1 MNFFEDEKKRINKY
15 YHKFYLG
22 IFLFIYF
29 INVQSNVS
37 YEITAIKNG
46 ADMKA
51 IPFINSTVVLGSI
64 ILIIY
69 LNYHL
74 FWIKEQGKKIFILR
88 KYDIIPLSKKEI
100 YYSKFR
106 IIINNFF
113 GFLFG
118 AMIIY
123 IGILLFNSYY
133 EFNIINNILDI
144 LKILL
149 FSGVLIGVVLV
160 INLFED
166 YNSKRCI

>member
-1 MNFFEDEKKRINKY
+1 MTFFEDEKKRINKY

-37 YEITAIKNG
+37 YEIMAIKNG
-46 ADMKA
+46 EDMKA

-64 ILIIY
+64 LLIIY

-88 KYDIIPLSKKEI
+88 KYDIIPLSKREI
-100 YYSKFR
+100 YYSKFK
-106 IIINNFF
+106 IMINNFF

-123 IGILLFNSYY
+123 IGILIFNSYY
-133 EFNIINNILDI
+133 EFNIINNIFDI

-149 FSGVLIGVVLV
+149 FSSVLIGVVLV

-166 YNSKRCI
+166 YNSKRYI

>member
-1 MNFFEDEKKRINKY
+1 MTFFEDEKKRINKY

-37 YEITAIKNG
+37 YEIIAIKNG
-46 ADMKA
+46 ADKQP
-51 IPFINSTVVLGSI
+51 IPFINSIVIFGSI
-64 ILIIY
+64 ILILY

-74 FWIKEQGKKIFILR
+74 FWIKEQGKKVFILR
-88 KYDIIPLSKKEI
+88 KYDMIPLSKREI
-100 YYSKFR
+100 YFSKFI

-113 GFLFG
+113 QFLFG
-118 AMIIY
+118 AIIIY
-123 IGILLFNSYY
+123 IVILLFNNYY
-133 EFNIINNILDI
+133 EFNIINNIFDI

-149 FSGVLIGVVLV
+149 FSSVLIGVVLV

-166 YNSKRCI
+166 YNSKKAI

>member
-1 MNFFEDEKKRINKY
+1 MTFFEDEKKRINKY

-100 YYSKFR
+100 YYYKFR

>member
-1 MNFFEDEKKRINKY
+1 MTFFEDEKKRINKY

-37 YEITAIKNG
+37 YELTSIKNG

-106 IIINNFF
+106 IIINYFF

>member
-1 MNFFEDEKKRINKY
+1 MTFFEDEKKRINKY

-100 YYSKFR
+100 YYYKFR

-123 IGILLFNSYY
+123 IGILIFCYIYFPHLSVYFSY
-133 EFNIINNILDI
+133 
-144 LKILL
+144 
-149 FSGVLIGVVLV
+149 
-160 INLFED
+160 
-166 YNSKRCI
+166 

>member
-1 MNFFEDEKKRINKY
+1 MTFFEDEKKRINKY

-160 INLFED
+160 INLF
-166 YNSKRCI
+166 

>member
-1 MNFFEDEKKRINKY
+1 MTFFEDEKKRINKY

-37 YEITAIKNG
+37 YEIMAIKNG
-46 ADMKA
+46 EDMKA

-64 ILIIY
+64 LLIIY

-100 YYSKFR
+100 YYSKFK
-106 IIINNFF
+106 IMINNFF

-123 IGILLFNSYY
+123 IGILIFNSYY
-133 EFNIINNILDI
+133 EFNIIIFKCSNWRC
-144 LKILL
+144 
-149 FSGVLIGVVLV
+149 FSNKFI
-160 INLFED
+160 
-166 YNSKRCI
+166 

>member
-1 MNFFEDEKKRINKY
+1 MTFFEDEKKRINKY

-37 YEITAIKNG
+37 YEIIAIKNG
-46 ADMKA
+46 ADKQP
-51 IPFINSTVVLGSI
+51 IPFINSIVIFGSI
-64 ILIIY
+64 ILILY

-74 FWIKEQGKKIFILR
+74 FWIKEQGKKVFILR
-88 KYDIIPLSKKEI
+88 KYDMIPLSKREI
-100 YYSKFR
+100 YFSKFR

-113 GFLFG
+113 EFLFG
-118 AMIIY
+118 AIIIY
-123 IGILLFNSYY
+123 ILILLFNDYY
-133 EFNIINNILDI
+133 EFNIINNIFDI

-149 FSGVLIGVVLV
+149 FSIVLIVVILV

-166 YNSKRCI
+166 YNSKKAI

>member
-1 MNFFEDEKKRINKY
+1 MTFFEDEKKRINKY

>member
-1 MNFFEDEKKRINKY
+1 MTFFEDEKKRINKY

-37 YEITAIKNG
+37 YEIIAIKNG
-46 ADMKA
+46 ADKQP
-51 IPFINSTVVLGSI
+51 IPFINSIVIFGSI
-64 ILIIY
+64 ILILY

-74 FWIKEQGKKIFILR
+74 FWIKEQGKKVFILR
-88 KYDIIPLSKKEI
+88 KYDTIPLSKKEM
-100 YYSKFR
+100 YSSKFK

-113 GFLFG
+113 QFLFG
-118 AMIIY
+118 AIIIY
-123 IGILLFNSYY
+123 IVILLFNNYY
-133 EFNIINNILDI
+133 EFNIINNIFDI

-149 FSGVLIGVVLV
+149 FSSVLIGVVLV

-166 YNSKRCI
+166 YNSKKAI

>member
-1 MNFFEDEKKRINKY
+1 MTFFEDEKKRINKY

-113 GFLFG
+113 WIF
-118 AMIIY
+118 IW
-123 IGILLFNSYY
+123 SYDNLY
-133 EFNIINNILDI
+133 RNIII
-144 LKILL
+144 
-149 FSGVLIGVVLV
+149 
-160 INLFED
+160 
-166 YNSKRCI
+166 

>member
-1 MNFFEDEKKRINKY
+1 MAFFEDEKKRINKY

-149 FSGVLIGVVLV
+149 FSGVLMGVVLV

-166 YNSKRCI
+166 YNSKRLI

>member
-1 MNFFEDEKKRINKY
+1 MTFFEDEKERVNKY

-29 INVQSNVS
+29 INVQCNVS
-37 YEITAIKNG
+37 YEIEAIKNG

-51 IPFINSTVVLGSI
+51 IPFINSTVVIGSI

-133 EFNIINNILDI
+133 EFNIINNIFDI
-144 LKILL
+144 LKILV

-166 YNSKRCI
+166 YNSKRLV

>member
-1 MNFFEDEKKRINKY
+1 MTFFEDEKKRINKY

-88 KYDIIPLSKKEI
+88 KYDIIPLSKK
-100 YYSKFR
+100 
-106 IIINNFF
+106 
-113 GFLFG
+113 
-118 AMIIY
+118 
-123 IGILLFNSYY
+123 
-133 EFNIINNILDI
+133 
-144 LKILL
+144 
-149 FSGVLIGVVLV
+149 
-160 INLFED
+160 
-166 YNSKRCI
+166 

>member
-1 MNFFEDEKKRINKY
+1 MTFFEDEKKRINKY

-51 IPFINSTVVLGSI
+51 IPFINSTVVIGSI

-133 EFNIINNILDI
+133 EFNIINNIFDI
-144 LKILL
+144 LKILV
-149 FSGVLIGVVLV
+149 FSGVLMGVVLV

-166 YNSKRCI
+166 YNSKRLV

>member
-1 MNFFEDEKKRINKY
+1 MTFFEDEKKRINKY

-37 YEITAIKNG
+37 YEIMAIKNG
-46 ADMKA
+46 EDMKA

-64 ILIIY
+64 L
-69 LNYHL
+69 
-74 FWIKEQGKKIFILR
+74 LR

-100 YYSKFR
+100 YYSKFK
-106 IIINNFF
+106 IMINNFF

-123 IGILLFNSYY
+123 IGILIFNSYY
-133 EFNIINNILDI
+133 EFNIINNIFDI

-149 FSGVLIGVVLV
+149 FSSVLIGVVLV

-166 YNSKRCI
+166 YNSKRYI

>member
-1 MNFFEDEKKRINKY
+1 MTFFEDEKKRINKY

-64 ILIIY
+64 LLIIY

-100 YYSKFR
+100 YYSKFK
-106 IIINNFF
+106 IMINNFF

-123 IGILLFNSYY
+123 IGILIFNSYY
-133 EFNIINNILDI
+133 EFNIINNIFDI

-149 FSGVLIGVVLV
+149 FSSVLIGVVLV

-166 YNSKRCI
+166 YNSKRYI